1 LVLKQLVQDVEG
13 LLHNDTAMY
22 AIAAAGLCTFVA
34 LYYLG
39 EYLFAGVEP
48 ELDSKLDGTDGHN

>member
-1 LVLKQLVQDVEG
+1 
-13 LLHNDTAMY
+13 MY
-22 AIAAAGLCTFVA
+22 AIAAAEFCTFVA

-48 ELDSKLDGTDGHN
+48 ELDSKLDGTDGHNVSIR